1 MVEHIAVIAD
11 GNRRWAKENNL
22 PWETGYLQGLTAIE
36 NCCEWA
42 INRSIKYLTIYCFST
57 ENWGRPENEV
67 NQLMDFARWY
77 FEEKLDWYVSSDIHV
92 CFAGR
97 KDRLAPD
104 LVEKL
109 RRVESVTSNCDSLK
123 LTICVDYGGRD
134 EIVRAVA
141 AGARTEAEI
150 SEYLDIKA
158 PDPDMIVRTGGDI
171 RLSNFLLWQSAY
183 AELLFSPV
191 YFPALNE
198 TILDSFIDEYNNR
211 KRNFGC

>member
-1 MVEHIAVIAD
+1 MVKHIALIAD
-11 GNRRWAKENNL
+11 GNRRWAASNGL
-22 PWETGYLQGLTAIE
+22 PWETGYLQGLTTIE
-36 NCCEWA
+36 RCCEWA
-42 INRSIKYLTIYCFST
+42 IERKIQYLTIYCFST

-77 FEEKLDWYVSSDIHV
+77 FAEKIDWYVASDICV

-97 KDRLAPD
+97 KDRLALD

-109 RRVESVTSNCDSLK
+109 RKVEDATSNCKSLK

-141 AGARTEAEI
+141 AGAKTEKEI
-150 SEYLDIKA
+150 SECLDIKA
-158 PDPDMIVRTGGDI
+158 PDPDMVVRTGGAM

-183 AELLFSPV
+183 AELFFMSV
-191 YFPALNE
+191 YFPDLDDA
-198 TILDSFIDEYNNR
+198 ILDSLINEYNNR

>member
-1 MVEHIAVIAD
+1 MVEHIALIAD
-11 GNRRWAKENNL
+11 GNRRWAAENNV
-22 PWETGYLQGLTAIE
+22 PWETGYLQGLTTIE

-42 INRSIKYLTIYCFST
+42 ISRGIKYLTIYCFST

-77 FEEKLDWYVSSDIHV
+77 FGEKLDWYVASDISV

-97 KDRLAPD
+97 KDRLAKD

-109 RRVESVTSNCDSLK
+109 RKVENATSNCGSLK

-134 EIVRAVA
+134 EIVRAIA
-141 AGARTEAEI
+141 AGARTEKEI

-158 PDPDMIVRTGGDI
+158 PDPDMIIRTGGAI

-183 AELLFSPV
+183 AELLFTPI
-191 YFPALNE
+191 YFPALDDD
-198 TILDSFIDEYNNR
+198 ILDSFIDEYKNR

>member
-1 MVEHIAVIAD
+1 MVEHIAMIAD

-42 INRSIKYLTIYCFST
+42 ISRGIKYLTIYCFST

-77 FEEKLDWYVSSDIHV
+77 FGEKLDWYVSSNISV
-92 CFAGR
+92 NFAGR
-97 KDRLAPD
+97 KDRLAKD

-109 RRVESVTSNCDSLK
+109 RRVEDVTCNCDSLK

-134 EIVRAVA
+134 EIVRAIA
-141 AGARTEAEI
+141 AGARTEKEI
-150 SEYLDIKA
+150 SEFLDIKA
-158 PDPDMIVRTGGDI
+158 PDPEMIVRTGGDM

-183 AELLFSPV
+183 AELIFTPI
-191 YFPALNE
+191 YFPALDE
-198 TILDSFIDEYNNR
+198 TILNSFIDEYNSR

>member
-1 MVEHIAVIAD
+1 MKHIALIAD
-11 GNRRWAKENNL
+11 GNRRWAKENDL

-36 NCCEWA
+36 RCCEWA
-42 INRSIKYLTIYCFST
+42 INRSVEYLTIYCFST

-77 FEEKLDWYVSSDIHV
+77 FTEKLDWYVASNIRV

-97 KDRLAPD
+97 KDRLASD

-109 RRVESVTSNCDSLK
+109 CKVEDATSDCKSLK

-141 AGARTEAEI
+141 AGARTEEEI
-150 SEYLDIKA
+150 SEYLDIK
-158 PDPDMIVRTGGDI
+158 PDPDMIVRTGGNM

-183 AELLFSPV
+183 AELLFTPI
-191 YFPALNE
+191 YFPALDE
-198 TILDSFIDEYNNR
+198 IILDSFMIEYDSR
-211 KRNFGC
+211 KRNYGC

>member
-1 MVEHIAVIAD
+1 MVEHIALIAD
-11 GNRRWAKENNL
+11 GNRRWAAENNV

-36 NCCEWA
+36 NCCDWA
-42 INRSIKYLTIYCFST
+42 ISRGVKYLTIYCFST

-77 FEEKLDWYVSSDIHV
+77 FSEKLDWYIASDISV

-97 KDRLAPD
+97 KDRLALD

-109 RRVESVTSNCDSLK
+109 SKVENATSNCNSLR

-134 EIVRAVA
+134 EITRAVA
-141 AGARTEAEI
+141 AGARTEDEI

-158 PDPDMIVRTGGDI
+158 PDPDMIIRTGGAM
-171 RLSNFLLWQSAY
+171 RLSNFLLWQAAY
-183 AELLFSPV
+183 AELFFTPI
-191 YFPALNE
+191 YFPALDAV
-198 TILDSFIDEYNNR
+198 ILDSFVNEYDGR

>member
-1 MVEHIAVIAD
+1 MEHIALIAD

-42 INRSIKYLTIYCFST
+42 ISRGIKYLTIYCFST

-77 FEEKLDWYVSSDIHV
+77 FVEKLDWYISSGIRV
-92 CFAGR
+92 RFAGR
-97 KDRLAPD
+97 KDRLAKD

-109 RRVESVTSNCDSLK
+109 SKVEKETSECDSLE
-123 LTICVDYGGRD
+123 LNICVDYGGRD

-141 AGARTEAEI
+141 AGARTEEEI

-158 PDPDMIVRTGGDI
+158 PDPDMIIRTGGNM

-183 AELLFSPV
+183 AELLFTPI
-191 YFPALNE
+191 YFPALDE
-198 TILDSFIDEYNNR
+198 AILDSFIDEYNNR

>member
-1 MVEHIAVIAD
+1 MVQHIALIAD
-11 GNRRWAKENNL
+11 GNRRWAVANEL
-22 PWETGYLQGLTAIE
+22 PLGTGYLQGLITIE
-36 NCCEWA
+36 RCCEWA
-42 INRSIKYLTIYCFST
+42 IDQEVKYLTIYCFST

-77 FEEKLDWYVSSDIHV
+77 FVEKLDWYIASDICV

-109 RRVESVTSNCDSLK
+109 RKVENATSNCGSLK

-134 EIVRAVA
+134 EIVRAIA
-141 AGARTEAEI
+141 YGAKTEKEI

-158 PDPDMIVRTGGDI
+158 PDPDMIVRTGGEM

-183 AELLFSPV
+183 AELFFIPT
-191 YFPALNE
+191 YFPDLDAAILNSL
-198 TILDSFIDEYNNR
+198 INEYDNR

>member
-1 MVEHIAVIAD
+1 MVKHIALIAD
-11 GNRRWAKENNL
+11 GNRRWAASNGL
-22 PWETGYLQGLTAIE
+22 PWETGYLQGLTTIE
-36 NCCEWA
+36 RCCEWA
-42 INRSIKYLTIYCFST
+42 IERKIQYLTIYCFST

-77 FEEKLDWYVSSDIHV
+77 FAEKIDWYVASDICV

-97 KDRLAPD
+97 KDRLALD

-109 RRVESVTSNCDSLK
+109 RKVEDATSNCESLK

-141 AGARTEAEI
+141 DGAKTEKEI
-150 SEYLDIKA
+150 SECLDIKA
-158 PDPDMIVRTGGDI
+158 PDPDMVVRTGGAM

-183 AELLFSPV
+183 AELFFMSV
-191 YFPALNE
+191 YFPDLDDA
-198 TILDSFIDEYNNR
+198 ILDSLINEYNNR

>member
-1 MVEHIAVIAD
+1 MIQHIALIAD
-11 GNRRWAKENNL
+11 GNRRWAKENGL

-36 NCCEWA
+36 TCCEWA
-42 INRSIKYLTIYCFST
+42 ISREVKYLTIYCFST

-77 FEEKLDWYVSSDIHV
+77 FIEKLDWYIASDIRV

-97 KDRLAPD
+97 KDRLASD

-109 RRVESVTSNCDSLK
+109 RKVENATSDCNSLK

-134 EIVRAVA
+134 EIIRAIA
-141 AGARTEAEI
+141 AGARTEEEI

-158 PDPDMIVRTGGDI
+158 PDPEMIVRTGGDM

-183 AELLFSPV
+183 AELLFTPI
-191 YFPALNE
+191 YFPALDE
-198 TILDSFIDEYNNR
+198 AMLDSFVNEYNGR

>member
-1 MVEHIAVIAD
+1 MVQHIALIAD
-11 GNRRWAKENNL
+11 GNRRWAKENKL

-42 INRSIKYLTIYCFST
+42 ISRGIKYLTIYCFST

-77 FEEKLDWYVSSDIHV
+77 FIEKLDWYVSSDISIH
-92 CFAGR
+92 FAGR
-97 KDRLAPD
+97 KDRLAQD

-109 RRVESVTSNCDSLK
+109 CVVEKETSGCASLK

-134 EIVRAVA
+134 EIVRAIA
-141 AGARTEAEI
+141 AGARTEEEI
-150 SEYLDIKA
+150 SECLDIKA
-158 PDPDMIVRTGGDI
+158 PDPDMIVRTGGNM

-183 AELLFSPV
+183 AELLFTSI
-191 YFPALNE
+191 YFPALDE
-198 TILDSFIDEYNNR
+198 SILDSFIDEYNNR

>member
-1 MVEHIAVIAD
+1 MIKHMALIAD
-11 GNRRWAKENNL
+11 GNRRWATANDL
-22 PWETGYLQGLTAIE
+22 PWETGYLQGLTTIE

-42 INRSIKYLTIYCFST
+42 ISRGVEYLTIYCFST

-77 FEEKLDWYVSSDIHV
+77 FTEKLDWYVASNICV

-97 KDRLAPD
+97 KDRLASD

-109 RRVESVTSNCDSLK
+109 QKVEEATSDCKSLK

-141 AGARTEAEI
+141 AGAKTEKEI

-158 PDPDMIVRTGGDI
+158 PDPEMIIRTGGEM

-183 AELLFSPV
+183 AELFFTPI
-191 YFPALNE
+191 YFPALDAN
-198 TILDSFIDEYNNR
+198 ILDALVNEYDNR

>member
-1 MVEHIAVIAD
+1 MVEHIALIAD
-11 GNRRWAKENNL
+11 GNRRWAVANEL
-22 PWETGYLQGLTAIE
+22 PWETGYLQGLTTIE
-36 NCCEWA
+36 RCCEWA
-42 INRSIKYLTIYCFST
+42 INRKIKYLTIYCFST

-77 FEEKLDWYVSSDIHV
+77 FVDKLDWYINSNIQV

-97 KDRLAPD
+97 KDRLATD

-109 RRVESVTSNCDSLK
+109 NKVENATSKCESLK

-134 EIVRAVA
+134 EITRAVA
-141 AGARTEAEI
+141 AGARTEKEI
-150 SEYLDIKA
+150 SDYLDIKA
-158 PDPDMIVRTGGDI
+158 PDPDMIVRTGGAM

-183 AELLFSPV
+183 SELFFISE
-191 YFPALNE
+191 YFPDLND
-198 TILDSFIDEYNNR
+198 TILDSLVDEYNNR

>member
-1 MVEHIAVIAD
+1 MVEHIALIAD
-11 GNRRWAKENNL
+11 GNRRWAAENNV

-36 NCCEWA
+36 NCCDWA
-42 INRSIKYLTIYCFST
+42 ISRGIKYLTIYCFST

-77 FEEKLDWYVSSDIHV
+77 FSEKLDWYITSDISV

-97 KDRLAPD
+97 KDRLAVD

-109 RRVESVTSNCDSLK
+109 QKVENATSNCKSLR
-123 LTICVDYGGRD
+123 LIICVDYGGRD

-141 AGARTEAEI
+141 AGARTEDEI
-150 SEYLDIKA
+150 SKYLDIKA
-158 PDPDMIVRTGGDI
+158 PDPDMIIRTGGAM
-171 RLSNFLLWQSAY
+171 RLSNFLLWQAAY
-183 AELLFSPV
+183 AELFFTPI
-191 YFPALNE
+191 YFPDLDYV
-198 TILDSFIDEYNNR
+198 ILDSFVNEYDGR

>member
-1 MVEHIAVIAD
+1 MVQHIALIAD
-11 GNRRWAKENNL
+11 GNRRWAKENDL

-42 INRSIKYLTIYCFST
+42 ISRGIKYLTIYCFST

-77 FEEKLDWYVSSDIHV
+77 FVEKLDWYIASNINVK
-92 CFAGR
+92 FAGR
-97 KDRLAPD
+97 KDRAAKD
-104 LVEKL
+104 LIEKL
-109 RRVESVTSNCDSLK
+109 QRAEVATSSCDTLY

-134 EIVRAVA
+134 EIVRAIA
-141 AGARTEAEI
+141 AGARTEKEI
-150 SEYLDIKA
+150 SEFLDVKA
-158 PDPDMIVRTGGDI
+158 PDPDMIIRTGGDM

-183 AELLFSPV
+183 AELLFTSA
-191 YFPALNE
+191 YFPALND
-198 TILDSFIDEYNNR
+198 TILDSFINEYNGR

>member
-1 MVEHIAVIAD
+1 MVQHIALIAD

-42 INRSIKYLTIYCFST
+42 ISRSVKYLTIYCFST

-77 FEEKLDWYVSSDIHV
+77 FIEKLDWYVSSDISIH
-92 CFAGR
+92 FAGR

-109 RRVESVTSNCDSLK
+109 SIVEKETANCDSLK

-134 EIVRAVA
+134 EIVRAIA
-141 AGARTEAEI
+141 AGARTEEEI
-150 SEYLDIKA
+150 SEYLDIS
-158 PDPDMIVRTGGDI
+158 PDPDMIVRTGGNM

-183 AELLFSPV
+183 AELLFTPI
-191 YFPALNE
+191 YFPALDE
-198 TILDSFIDEYNNR
+198 AILDSFIDEYNSR

>member
-1 MVEHIAVIAD
+1 MLKHIALIAD

-22 PWETGYLQGLTAIE
+22 PWKAGYLQGLTTIE
-36 NCCEWA
+36 KCCEWA
-42 INRSIKYLTIYCFST
+42 INKNIEFLTIYCFST
-57 ENWGRPENEV
+57 ENWRRPEEEV

-77 FEEKLDWYVSSDIHV
+77 FIEKLDWYISSDISV

-97 KDRLAPD
+97 KDRLAED
-104 LVEKL
+104 LVSKLYKVEKA
-109 RRVESVTSNCDSLK
+109 TSNCKSLK

-141 AGARTEAEI
+141 RGAKTEQEI

-158 PDPDMIVRTGGDI
+158 PDPDMIVRTGGEM

-183 AELLFSPV
+183 AELLFTNV
-191 YFPALNE
+191 YFPDLDNKN
-198 TILDSFIDEYNNR
+198 LDSFFEDYLNR
-211 KRNFGC
+211 KRNFGS

>member
-1 MVEHIAVIAD
+1 MVKHIALIAD
-11 GNRRWAKENNL
+11 GNRRWAASNDL
-22 PWETGYLQGLTAIE
+22 PWETGYLQGLTTIE
-36 NCCEWA
+36 RCCEWA
-42 INRSIKYLTIYCFST
+42 IDRKVKYLTIYCFST

-77 FEEKLDWYVSSDIHV
+77 FTEKIDWYVASDICV

-109 RRVESVTSNCDSLK
+109 RKVEDATSNCKFLK

-141 AGARTEAEI
+141 SGAKTEKEI
-150 SEYLDIKA
+150 SECLDIKA
-158 PDPDMIVRTGGDI
+158 PDPDMIVRTGGAM

-183 AELLFSPV
+183 AELFFMSV
-191 YFPALNE
+191 YFPDLDD
-198 TILDSFIDEYNNR
+198 TILDSLINEYNNR